1 MVNSRRKGKEGE
13 LEFARE
19 CREAGYEAARRSQQY
34 CGVAGD
40 ADVIGLPGLHVE
52 VKRVNRLNI
61 EQAMEQA
68 CSDAQAGELP
78 VVAHRKDGG
87 KWLVTMELDTF
98 WRLYREWEAGEYMR
112 AKGWIE

>member
-19 CREAGYEAARRSQQY
+19 CREAGYEVRRSQQY
-34 CGVAGD
+34 CGAAGD
-40 ADVIGLPGLHVE
+40 ADVVGLPGLHVE
-52 VKRVNRLNI
+52 VKRVNKLNI
-61 EQAMEQA
+61 DKAMEQA
-68 CSDAQAGELP
+68 RGDASDGQMP

-87 KWLVTMELDTF
+87 RWMVTMDLATF

-112 AKGWIE
+112 ARGWIE

>member
-19 CREAGYEAARRSQQY
+19 CREAGYETARRSQQY
-34 CGVAGD
+34 CGTAGD
-40 ADVIGLPGLHVE
+40 ADIIGLPGLHVE

-61 EQAMEQA
+61 EQAMKQA
-68 CSDAQAGELP
+68 KSDAKAGDLP

-87 KWLVTMELDTF
+87 EWMVTMRLDDWF
-98 WRLYREWEAGEYMR
+98 RLFREYEAADYLR